1 MSIVFMASYG
11 SYINSLTNQ
20 KTSSKNIVNAA
31 NNMENDKEKTEKNP
45 SKDVVEAEDLD
56 VKSGKVQ
63 TEIYKLKHAFT
74 TTELTTTSFSTET
87 TTQAT
92 TTISDVLISTSATT
106 VTELPEIIETTVHV
120 TNPPVVTQAP
130 SIGGTAD
137 LDYLNRCAFI
147 GDSHINGLAGYGVV
161 DSSRVFAKDG
171 MFISQFSTYINLN
184 SVAALNPEAIY
195 IMLGT
200 NGVSWIEHS
209 KMVEDYSA
217 ILDSVHS
224 SIPNARIYVLSI
236 PPVSADIENKPSIA
250 DGQILNSQI
259 NSYNS
264 MLCSM
269 AMEKGFKY
277 VDINSTLKNSEGK
290 LENSFDG
297 IHIPQS
303 KYQDLKNFLLLSA

>member
-1 MSIVFMASYG
+1 MAIVFIASYG
-11 SYINSLTNQ
+11 SYVNSLTNQ

-31 NNMENDKEKTEKNP
+31 NNIEEDKEKTEKNP
-45 SKDVVEAEDLD
+45 SKDVVEVGDLD

-74 TTELTTTSFSTET
+74 TENTTSFSTET

-92 TTISDVLISTSATT
+92 TTTISDGLISTVATT
-106 VTELPEIIETTVHV
+106 VTELPKTIENTVQV
-120 TNPPVVTQAP
+120 TNPTVATQHP
-130 SIGGTAD
+130 SIGLPAD
-137 LDYLNRCAFI
+137 PDYLNRCAFI

-171 MFISQFSTYINLN
+171 MFISQFSTYVNLS
-184 SVAALNPEAIY
+184 SVAALNPESIY

-217 ILDSVHS
+217 ILDSIHS
-224 SIPNARIYVLSI
+224 SVPNARIYVLSI
-236 PPVSADIENKPSIA
+236 PPVSADVENKPSIA

-259 NSYNS
+259 DSYNG
-264 MLCSM
+264 MLCNM